1 MLMTIR
7 STLSITLVAS
17 LSPVCAPAGAQSP
30 SSAGA
35 QPEAGPAV
43 AYVVRPSDPSRY
55 NPVERLALDKSLR
68 PVSRTPVNLGCSR
81 VHVAYGGELV
91 CLTQSKPGKPGKFT
105 PNTTYLYSPA
115 MAQLASFERPV
126 SNMPSRARIS
136 ADGQY
141 LATTTFTSGHSYLGV
156 GGTQFSTETIISKRA
171 DGATAQDIQK
181 WAISWKGQPVTALDL
196 NLWGVTFDPR
206 QSDRFFVTVYFKGT
220 PYLGEGSVAKR
231 AINVLRPNV
240 ECPSLSPDGQ
250 RIAFKRRVSATA
262 WAPAILELATQ
273 KERVIQVPNSVDDQ
287 IEWLDDH
294 TIVYEVSN
302 TPLFDTPKF
311 DLYMVDLSAAQ
322 PKQVLWLD
330 DARSPTFVRAS
341 L

>member
-1 MLMTIR
+1 MLNVPLFPRVLI
-7 STLSITLVAS
+7 ITLLSAAS
-17 LSPVCAPAGAQSP
+17 AQAFAQSAP
-30 SSAGA
+30 SPSADNN
-35 QPEAGPAV
+35 AGPSV

-68 PVSRTPVNLGCSR
+68 PVSRTPQNLGCNR
-81 VHVAYGGELV
+81 IHVAGNGELM
-91 CLTQSKPGKPGKFT
+91 CLTQSRPGSPGKFT

-115 MAQLASFERPV
+115 MVQLASFERPV
-126 SNMPSRARIS
+126 GNMPSRARIS

-171 DGATAQDIQK
+171 NGATAQDIQK
-181 WAISWKGQPVTALDL
+181 WAVSWKGAPVTALDL

-206 QSDRFFVTVYFKGT
+206 QSDHFYVTVYFKGT
-220 PYLGEGSVAKR
+220 PYLGEGSVAGRSIK
-231 AINVLRPNV
+231 VLRPNV

-250 RIAFKRRVSATA
+250 RIAFKRRISATS

-273 KERVIQVPNSVDDQ
+273 KERVLQVPDSVDDQ

-294 TIVYEVSN
+294 TIVYEVKHV
-302 TPLFDTPKF
+302 PLSDTPTYN
-311 DLYMVDLSAAQ
+311 LYTLDLSVPT
-322 PKQVLWLD
+322 PKQTLWLE
-330 DARSPTFVRAS
+330 DARSPTFVRVNP
-341 L
+341 